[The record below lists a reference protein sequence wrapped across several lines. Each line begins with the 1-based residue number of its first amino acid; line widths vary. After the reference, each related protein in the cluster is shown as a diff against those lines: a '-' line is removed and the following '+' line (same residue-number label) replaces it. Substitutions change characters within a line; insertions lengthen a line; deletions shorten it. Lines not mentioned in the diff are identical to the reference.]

1 MFEPE
6 FLKIFSAALHDI
18 PQDDAELVLYLDAYR
33 MYLLGLV
40 SHPDSVY
47 RDMRATFRRAKEIKA
62 KVVETKRVDLERL
75 VRYFQND
82 LPALRMAL
90 PRGPRRSRSGR
101 SKRDARPPVDL
112 LDERRA
118 MGKTLRR
125 SLLKTRRL
133 LGNLADGSVAGDDAA
148 RELERTVFGRSKTPG
163 LAESLSKLQSGKKA
177 WEVALSRLGFED
189 EPPAPAGGGCILDD
203 QAPSYP
209 VQIFALR
216 LAENLRAGKRT
227 PVVARCRGTECE
239 RSFVKASARD
249 SYCSERCQR
258 RRKSRRRR

>member
-6 FLKIFSAALHDI
+6 FLKIFSVALHEI

-40 SHPDSVY
+40 GHPDSVY

-62 KVVETKRVDLERL
+62 KVVETKRPDLDRL

-90 PRGPRRSRSGR
+90 PRASRRSRSGR
-101 SKRDARPPVDL
+101 SKRAARAPVDL
-112 LDERRA
+112 LDERRSL
-118 MGKTLRR
+118 GRTLRR

-133 LGNLADGSVAGDDAA
+133 LGNLADGLVTADDAA
-148 RELERTVFGRSKTPG
+148 RELERTAFGRRGVAG
-163 LAESLSKLQSGKKA
+163 LVESLSKLQSGKKP
-177 WEVALSRLGFED
+177 WEISLSGLGFED
-189 EPPAPAGGGCILDD
+189 EPPAPVEEGSILDD

-209 VQIFALR
+209 VRIFALR
-216 LAENLRAGKRT
+216 LAEILKAGKRT
-227 PVVARCRGTECE
+227 PVVTRCRSAECE
-239 RSFVKASARD
+239 RPFVKASARD
-249 SYCSERCQR
+249 SYCSEGCR
-258 RRKSRRRR
+258 RRTRARRRG